1 MPPPK
6 SVTFEILRCAAEG
19 LPVELRPLVGELLDG
34 LIHGGYVITDI
45 EEDVVHPSFDRQK
58 ARSFGN
64 SRMKHHDGKRCACS
78 YDPSASPMM

>member
-19 LPVELRPLVGELLDG
+19 LPVELRPQVEELLHG
-34 LIHGGYVITDI
+34 LIHCGYVITDI

-58 ARSFGN
+58 ARSLTIFV
-64 SRMKHHDGKRCACS
+64 
-78 YDPSASPMM
+78 